1 MTGPGKALIE
11 AWLRRAC
18 RASIASAGRPFH
30 SVLTVTRCPAA
41 RRNAAQRS
49 AVWRLPP
56 RGPGRA
62 GGSSAIFLYTLSPGF
77 AELAARGPPAHT
89 RRCGRPPPGEGGW
102 THHAR
107 RETRTRG

>member
-18 RASIASAGRPFH
+18 RASIASAGWPFH

-49 AVWRLPP
+49 AVWRLAP
-56 RGPGRA
+56 RGPRRA
-62 GGSSAIFLYTLSPGF
+62 GVTSATLLFELPPGVC
-77 AELAARGPPAHT
+77 ERPA
-89 RRCGRPPPGEGGW
+89 GRPRAYSRRRGGPTPGEE
-102 THHAR
+102 R
-107 RETRTRG
+107 RAWRDGR